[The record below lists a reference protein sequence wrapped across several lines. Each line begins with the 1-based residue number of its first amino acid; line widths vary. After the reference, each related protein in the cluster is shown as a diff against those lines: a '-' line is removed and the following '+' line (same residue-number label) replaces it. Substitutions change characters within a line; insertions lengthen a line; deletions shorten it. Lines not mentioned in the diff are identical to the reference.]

1 MPSTVSNHLHLDE
14 NLPGLQ
20 NGLPRF
26 RREDFVRIRFV
37 VYPVLVLT
45 LVLLPSA
52 LSAQN
57 VQYKVIPITSPYNQP
72 GLNLGND
79 INQGGFI
86 ALTDYKNGQRAFEWR
101 SGKAVP
107 LTLLGGACS
116 SAVGISNS
124 GHVVGGACPAGQ
136 TLMHAYL
143 YRKGNTLDLGT
154 FGGVAASGTQV
165 NRYDQIAGDYTP
177 ADGSSRAFFWHRG
190 KWVDVGGLGGSFT
203 YSYGM
208 NSSATVSGQ
217 SDISNTPDP
226 VYGIPPFHGF
236 VWSAGTLTD
245 VGSIFGSNFNYVFGI
260 NNAGVAAGSAD
271 LAGDTGAHAIL
282 WNNGT
287 VQDLSPDGNISA
299 GAVGINNFGQV
310 VGSWGSVDPNP
321 ADGPPVNTLL
331 CPCYAVLWQN
341 GQEIFLNGT
350 VPSEWNLLLA
360 LAINDRGEI
369 LARGELNGGPL
380 GTVLLKPI
388 PANERGDVPSV
399 RSSAENKRVYIGPRA
414 LRRDQKGGFQEIW

>member
-1 MPSTVSNHLHLDE
+1 M
-14 NLPGLQ
+14 
-20 NGLPRF
+20 
-26 RREDFVRIRFV
+26 
-37 VYPVLVLT
+37 
-45 LVLLPSA
+45 
-52 LSAQN
+52 
-57 VQYKVIPITSPYNQP
+57 
-72 GLNLGND
+72 
-79 INQGGFI
+79 
-86 ALTDYKNGQRAFEWR
+86 
-101 SGKAVP
+101 
-107 LTLLGGACS
+107 GGAY
-116 SAVGISNS
+116 APG
-124 GHVVGGACPAGQ
+124 
-136 TLMHAYL
+136 
-143 YRKGNTLDLGT
+143 
-154 FGGVAASGTQV
+154 
-165 NRYDQIAGDYTP
+165 
-177 ADGSSRAFFWHRG
+177 DGSSRAFFWHRG
-190 KWVDVGGLGGSFT
+190 RWVGGGGLGGSFT

-260 NNAGVAAGSAD
+260 NDAGVAAGSAD

-282 WNNGT
+282 WNNGM

-350 VPSEWNLLLA
+350 VTSEWNLLLP
-360 LAINDRGEI
+360 LAINNSGEF
-369 LARGELNGGPL
+369 LARGELYVGPL
-380 GTVLLKPI
+380 GTV
-388 PANERGDVPSV
+388 V
-399 RSSAENKRVYIGPRA
+399 
-414 LRRDQKGGFQEIW
+414 